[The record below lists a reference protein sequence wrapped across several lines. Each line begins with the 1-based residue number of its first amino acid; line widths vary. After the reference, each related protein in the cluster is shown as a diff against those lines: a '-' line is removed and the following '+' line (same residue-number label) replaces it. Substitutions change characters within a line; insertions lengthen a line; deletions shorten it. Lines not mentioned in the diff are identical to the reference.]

1 MKYGYICFYNRE
13 RLEVYADT
21 KHEAEQKAVAHFK
34 IPKSKQ
40 GLLSVLL
47 AEKSGEVVE
56 QSTSF

>member
-1 MKYGYICFYNRE
+1 MKYGYICLYNRK
-13 RLEVYADT
+13 RFEVYADT
-21 KHEAEQKAVAHFK
+21 KYEAQEKAIAHFK

-47 AEKSGEVVE
+47 AEKDGEVVE